1 MVKYC
6 QKKGLK
12 VLKLALKRPEK
23 KKQRKCVLSTEV
35 SLGCY
40 LLGFVI
46 TTTEFVEI
54 PCFVSLCDFQ
64 ESIVTCFCVYT
75 A

>member
-1 MVKYC
+1 MTGEKY
-6 QKKGLK
+6 
-12 VLKLALKRPEK
+12 
-23 KKQRKCVLSTEV
+23 QRKCVLSTEV

-40 LLGFVI
+40 LLGFAI

-64 ESIVTCFCVYT
+64 ESIVTCFCAYT

>member
-6 QKKGLK
+6 KKKGLK

-23 KKQRKCVLSTEV
+23 NNSENVFYPLRSVWVTTF
-35 SLGCY
+35 
-40 LLGFVI
+40 LGFAI